1 MTTSTAGIL
10 ITRTG
15 LDDAD
20 HAGRAALPVET
31 GGVLLGFRADGLIIV
46 TRTLVV
52 ADPGGGRRNYL
63 RHRGRA
69 QELLAE
75 FRSQLP
81 SVVGYVGEWHTHPAD
96 QGPSGTDLGS
106 LREVGGLTTGPVGLL
121 VLSYPASGEVRL
133 HGALGMRRRP
143 RRRLRAGNPVD
154 VRFAEVRVTDD
165 PAESV
170 ELQASEAY
178 GRNPTS

>member
-1 MTTSTAGIL
+1 VTTCTTGIL

-31 GGVLLGFRADGLIIV
+31 GGLLLGFRADGLIVV

-52 ADPGGGRRNYL
+52 VDPGGSRRSYL
-63 RHRGRA
+63 RHRRRA
-69 QELLAE
+69 QALLAE
-75 FRSQLP
+75 RRSQLP

-96 QGPSGTDLGS
+96 QGPSGTDLGA
-106 LREVGGLTTGPVGLL
+106 LREVGGLTAGPVGLL

-133 HGALGMRRRP
+133 HGALGVRRRP
-143 RRRLRAGNPVD
+143 RRRLRAGNAVD
-154 VRFAEVRVTDD
+154 VRNAEIRVTDD
-165 PAESV
+165 PAETV
-170 ELQASEAY
+170 EVEAAEAY